1 MTRNRANFF
10 SYLFIVA
17 AVGVGAFLYPSLPDA
32 VPSHWNIQGEVDG
45 YLSKPWGVII
55 LPLSAILVFVVMRL
69 IPVISPKGYRTES
82 FANVVHIFQ
91 VAMVGFMSIVA
102 ILVLLA
108 ASGVNVPMNESIFAM
123 LGVMFMVIGNY
134 LGKTRKNFFLG
145 IRTPWTLASDEVW
158 GRTHRLAGRLFIL
171 QGLIMLS
178 GVLFEIPIAVLIGM
192 VGVIVVV
199 PVVYSYVVYRRVEG
213 FGDGDDGSLR
223 RHNGD

>member
-17 AVGVGAFLYPSLPDA
+17 AVGVAAFLYPSLPDA
-32 VPSHWNIQGEVDG
+32 VPSHWNIRGEVDG

-55 LPLSAILVFVVMRL
+55 LPLSAILVFVAMRL

-82 FANVVHIFQ
+82 FANVMHIFQ
-91 VAMVGFMSIVA
+91 VAMVGFTSLVA

-108 ASGVNVPMNESIFAM
+108 ASGVDVPMNESIFAM

-171 QGLIMLS
+171 QGLIMFA
-178 GVLFEIPIAVLIGM
+178 GVLFEIPVAVLLGM

-213 FGDGDDGSLR
+213 FGEGDGSLR
-223 RHNGD
+223 

>member
-17 AVGVGAFLYPSLPDA
+17 AVGVAAFLYPSLPDS

-82 FANVVHIFQ
+82 FANVMHIFQ

-178 GVLFEIPIAVLIGM
+178 GVLFEIPVAVLLGM

-199 PVVYSYVVYRRVEG
+199 PVVYSYVVYRRIEG
-213 FGDGDDGSLR
+213 FGEGDGSLR
-223 RHNGD
+223 

>member
-1 MTRNRANFF
+1 MSSDRANFF
-10 SYLFIVA
+10 SYLFIIA
-17 AVGVGAFLYPSLPDA
+17 AVGVAAFLYPSLPDA
-32 VPSHWNIQGEVDG
+32 VPSHWNVRGDVDG

-91 VAMVGFMSIVA
+91 VAMVGFTSIVA

-108 ASGVNVPMNESIFAM
+108 ASGVDVPMNESIFAM

-158 GRTHRLAGRLFIL
+158 GRTHRLAGRLLIL
-171 QGLIMLS
+171 QGLIMFA
-178 GVLFEIPIAVLIGM
+178 GVLFEIPVAVLLGM

-213 FGDGDDGSLR
+213 FGEGDGSLR
-223 RHNGD
+223 

>member
-17 AVGVGAFLYPSLPDA
+17 AVGVTAFLYPSLPDA
-32 VPSHWNIQGEVDG
+32 VPSHWNIRGEVDG

-199 PVVYSYVVYRRVEG
+199 PVVYSYVVYRRIEG
-213 FGDGDDGSLR
+213 FGEGDGSLR
-223 RHNGD
+223 